1 MKIKGAIFDMDG
13 TLLNSMDYWA
23 TVANDYLVSVGIT
36 PDLGA
41 NRRFLETGMKSFYEY
56 YRDNFGL
63 SGSFD
68 ELNDN
73 INNLMRNNYQNYV
86 VVKDGAREMLDKLY
100 NNGVKMCLA
109 TATDRSL
116 VVEILKKLDIE
127 KYFSRIF
134 TTREVGKGKAF
145 PLIYEVALEYL
156 GTPKNETFI
165 FEDAFYA
172 IKTAHDNNFKVVGVY
187 DKNAFVPK
195 ETMSALCDYYIDEND
210 KYNIDMLL

>member
-1 MKIKGAIFDMDG
+1 MAVI
-13 TLLNSMDYWA
+13 
-23 TVANDYLVSVGIT
+23 
-36 PDLGA
+36 
-41 NRRFLETGMKSFYEY
+41 
-56 YRDNFGL
+56 
-63 SGSFD
+63 
-68 ELNDN
+68 
-73 INNLMRNNYQNYV
+73 YQNYV

-116 VVEILKKLDIE
+116 VVEILKRLDIE

-156 GTPKNETFI
+156 GTPKDETFI

-195 ETMSALCDYYIDEND
+195 ETMIALCDYYIDEND